1 MGPITLT
8 DDTILSTNIVIAVVL
23 LVLFLTFKKSQHTDV
38 FPISVTN
45 ELKGLGILTV
55 VFAHFAYMKV
65 TNADFLFPLSIIAGV
80 GVDLFLFMS
89 GYGLSVGM
97 LKRPMKTLDFYKKR
111 VIKIF
116 IPFWVALII
125 IFAADAIFLKEYYMA
140 TSLTTTGEGGSI
152 ALYIFRSMLGF
163 FPTALGF
170 GDVNSPFWYITW
182 MIMFYLLFPIV
193 FFKDK
198 PWLTALILAVIATI
212 IGTFNPGDLGDNW
225 LHRLHTLAFPM
236 GIIAAWLL
244 QVKEGEENKFVTFI
258 KEFRLKKVGLVRYL
272 IIALMFVVVYYV
284 SQNTTANSWPTLT
297 TIFVKGFYVEQ
308 LMSLVIMMA
317 FIVIFVLKKVDN
329 KFLAIYGVYSYEVY
343 LIHWPLIG
351 RYDFFFD
358 YLPSWAAVICWL
370 VAFILVSMLL
380 NKIVKPISAWVDK
393 IAK

>member
-23 LVLFLTFKKSQHTDV
+23 IVLFLTFKKSQHTDV

-140 TSLTTTGEGGSI
+140 TSLTTTGEDGSI

-244 QVKEGEENKFVTFI
+244 QAKEGQENKFVTFI

-297 TIFVKGFYVEQ
+297 AIFVKSFYVEQ

>member
-212 IGTFNPGDLGDNW
+212 IGTINPGDLGDNW